1 MPTSQVQTQVV
12 FAGKQYLENNGQ
24 AMKQPI
30 GFDGMIMRKRGLTY
44 LLQSPTTRLCTLDG
58 SAFARVSEED
68 LTNYIGSYVE
78 FVDNAGKI
86 AAGYIKE
93 ADAGEALGAELV
105 TNGDMELDANWNNY
119 GTPTTNERSLEQANN
134 GTYSRKFTT
143 DAIYEGIQCNS
154 NRWSV
159 TSGKLYKA
167 DFYIYPVNKTLIRAG
182 IYRGD
187 GGGWVTS
194 VGGDFTG
201 LMANAWNLVNIYYI
215 TISTGSQTHILILS
229 GPAEPIG
236 TWYIDNVS
244 VKEVTHIGADGVH
257 IVSASGGAT
266 RNWTSIDTGF
276 DPNAIASVYVY

>member
-1 MPTSQVQTQVV
+1 MAYRININNGTAFVYDSIQDLSLFLNFKLVV
-12 FAGKQYLENNGQ
+12 ADSAGKK
-24 AMKQPI
+24 AI
-30 GFDGMIMRKRGLTY
+30 
-44 LLQSPTTRLCTLDG
+44 
-58 SAFARVSEED
+58 
-68 LTNYIGSYVE
+68 
-78 FVDNAGKI
+78 
-86 AAGYIKE
+86 GYIKE

-143 DAIYEGIQCNS
+143 DAIYEGIQCS
-154 NRWSV
+154 GDRWSV

-257 IVSASGGAT
+257 IVSTMGGTT
-266 RNWTSIDTGF
+266 RNWEDIESGF
-276 DPNAIASVYVY
+276 DPNDISSIVFQSPSFANKQRIDMGVGLRHN